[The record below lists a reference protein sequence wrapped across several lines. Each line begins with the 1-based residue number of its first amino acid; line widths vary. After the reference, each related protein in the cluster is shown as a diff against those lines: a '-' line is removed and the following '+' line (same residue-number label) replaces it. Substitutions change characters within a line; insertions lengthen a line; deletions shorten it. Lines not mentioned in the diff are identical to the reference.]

1 MGRMGRKSKR
11 EKKNE
16 KTGDLSWGT
25 KNKREGYDVVVKEN
39 AAFETYYKAQKIV
52 PQDEWDSFMYHFKE
66 PLPASFRI
74 SGHRN
79 QGKAILKIMEGE
91 YFKALTEENAKPE
104 CLSWYPENLAWQLSL
119 TRKDIRKSEANV
131 KLHNF
136 LVSETEAGNIS
147 RQETV
152 SMIPPLVLDV
162 QPHHKVFDMC
172 AAPGSKTTQLV
183 EMLHAEEGKIPEGLV
198 IANDSNNKR
207 CYLLTH
213 QLKRLPS
220 PNLIITNHDASI
232 MPNFHIP
239 TTDGGKEIL
248 KFDRILCDVPCSG
261 DGTLRKNFDVWMK
274 WNAANGASLHGLQYR
289 IVRRGAEMLT
299 VGGKMV
305 YSTCS
310 LNPIED
316 EAVLHRLLAE
326 AKGSLELE
334 EVSEKLPG
342 LKFVRGLSSWIVMSR
357 DLTAYSTP
365 EEVPESMKH
374 ILRESL
380 FPPKVEDADKF
391 HLERCLRILPH
402 HQNTGG
408 FFVSVLKKVALLP
421 WEAQTERKPVTEN
434 SSADSLV
441 MPVGPVESGKDN
453 GPRSPARKRQKIRG
467 FKEDPYLF
475 FDEDEELWPPIKKF
489 YGLSDEMDPKLLLTR
504 CKEGK
509 KKNIY
514 FTSPTVRDLT
524 RINADRLSII
534 NTGIKMFARSD
545 NKGADCGFRI
555 AQEGA
560 LALMEFMT
568 KRRVVVTREDMSML
582 LLNDDMDT
590 PPEIHKFSPDAAK
603 QLHEI
608 ETGSTLMECY
618 EDGLHIVVVAWKG
631 KTSVRAYVA
640 KCDRIHYLRL
650 CGADL
655 SKFEV
660 NKFAVKDNQVANDP
674 EENDHDDE
682 ALMDTENVANE
693 VKIVPNNMDVTHE
706 IAAEKSVSEAVIPE
720 VAIEKGVA
728 EDNVK
733 QEIME
738 ETVLSESVDAQK
750 EMTAL

>member
-1 MGRMGRKSKR
+1 MGRMGRKNKR
-11 EKKNE
+11 EKKD
-16 KTGDLSWGT
+16 GAALSWGT
-25 KNKREGYDVVVKEN
+25 KNKNEGYDVVVKEN
-39 AAFETYYKAQKIV
+39 SAFETYYKAQKIV
-52 PQDEWDSFMYHFKE
+52 PDDQWESFMYHLKE

-91 YFKALTEENAKPE
+91 YFKALTEEQAKPE
-104 CLSWYPENLAWQLSL
+104 CLTWYPENLAWQLSL

-162 QPHHKVFDMC
+162 QPHHKVLDMC
-172 AAPGSKTTQLV
+172 AAPGSKTSQLV
-183 EMLHAEEGKIPEGLV
+183 EMLHCDEGKAPEGLV

-220 PNLIITNHDASI
+220 PNLIITNHDASL

-239 TTDGGKEIL
+239 TPGGGKDVL

-261 DGTLRKNFDVWMK
+261 DGTLRKNLDVWMK
-274 WNAANGASLHGLQYR
+274 WNSANGSSLHGLQYR
-289 IVRRGAEMLT
+289 IARRGAEMLS

-310 LNPIED
+310 LNPMEN
-316 EAVLHRLLAE
+316 EAVIHRLLVE

-334 EVSEKLPG
+334 EVSDKLPG
-342 LKFVRGLSSWIVMSR
+342 LKYVPGLSHWVVMSR
-357 DLTAYSTP
+357 VLTAYATP
-365 EEVPESMKH
+365 EEVPEAMKH
-374 ILRESL
+374 ILRGSL
-380 FPPKVEDADKF
+380 FPPKPEDADKF

-402 HQNTGG
+402 QQNTGG
-408 FFVSVLKKVALLP
+408 FFVSALKKVAPLP
-421 WEAQTERKPVTEN
+421 WEAQERKPIVAATNSTAVVSTE
-434 SSADSLV
+434 
-441 MPVGPVESGKDN
+441 VESTKDN
-453 GPRSPARKRQKIRG
+453 APRSPARKRQKIRG

-475 FDEDEELWPPIKKF
+475 FDEDEELWPPIKEF
-489 YGLSDEMDPKLLLTR
+489 YGLSDTMDPKLLLTR

-514 FTSPTVRDLT
+514 YTSPMVRDLT
-524 RINADRLSII
+524 RTNEDRLTII
-534 NTGIKMFARSD
+534 NTGIKMFARSE
-545 NKGADCGFRI
+545 NKGTDCGYRI

-560 LALMEFMT
+560 LAMMEFMK
-568 KRRVVVTREDMSML
+568 KRRVVITRDDMTML
-582 LLNDDMDT
+582 LLNDDMNT
-590 PPEIHKFSPDAAK
+590 PPEIHSFSSGAAK

-608 ETGSTLMECY
+608 DTGSTLMECY

-660 NKFAVKDNQVANDP
+660 NKFAEKERSAQNDLEEK
-674 EENDHDDE
+674 EENQGQEDVSIDE
-682 ALMDTENVANE
+682 GHKVPADMDNVEKEIPVDIDSAENQAPV
-693 VKIVPNNMDVTHE
+693 NMDVVVKE
-706 IAAEKSVSEAVIPE
+706 DA
-720 VAIEKGVA
+720 VA
-728 EDNVK
+728 E
-733 QEIME
+733 
-738 ETVLSESVDAQK
+738 
-750 EMTAL
+750 